1 MKLNKKFKSLLK
13 LTNDLELYELSV
25 HNNLERLEESIEEM
39 KIEDPDSFERAVGMV
54 FAPDDEDLLNLLR
67 GTAETLETIFLK
79 TRHVLSLFPLDT
91 VAQERLET
99 LGVNFDIDTGNVV
112 QLDNFEKEIN

>member
-54 FAPDDEDLLNLLR
+54 FAPDDEDLAISFGIKNGEAAAKVLTLDYINVAKER
-67 GTAETLETIFLK
+67 TANTEL
-79 TRHVLSLFPLDT
+79 
-91 VAQERLET
+91 
-99 LGVNFDIDTGNVV
+99 
-112 QLDNFEKEIN
+112 